1 MFGRK
6 EKPPVHTMSAEKIET
21 IIGPTADFNGHLKS
35 DGGIRIEGTFEGLI
49 ESAGNIIVGESAK
62 VLADISA
69 RNVSVAGSV
78 KGNVTANGRLE
89 ILSTGRVWG
98 DIHVTSFLIDEGGV
112 FRGQSLMQATDE
124 PLMID
129 APRDAGSAGHN
140 DGMTDGPRSEKAR
153 ANAR

>member
-1 MFGRK
+1 
-6 EKPPVHTMSAEKIET
+6 MSAEKIET

-35 DGGIRIEGTFEGLI
+35 DGGIRVEGTFEGLL
-49 ESAGNIIVGESAK
+49 ESAGNVIVGESAK

-78 KGNVTANGRLE
+78 KGNITANGRLE

-124 PLMID
+124 PLMIE
-129 APRDAGSAGHN
+129 APRDTGSNSHN
-140 DGMTDGPRSEKAR
+140 DGVGDSPRSEKTR